1 MTKKQLGPRIGPQTE
16 KWLEAV
22 FSAKHPGAE
31 YVLDMT
37 PPLYSRTL
45 DRLKGRFTGGELSLM
60 IDVFNS
66 TALTPQLA
74 GQHLTKQCVDGM
86 ALDKL
91 DEKWEV
97 DKKGFIEKLKSLT
110 IFEAACLEIWAN
122 GFWYGGWHPE
132 GIYGAGE
139 LEEYISRLL

>member
-1 MTKKQLGPRIGPQTE
+1 
-16 KWLEAV
+16 
-22 FSAKHPGAE
+22 
-31 YVLDMT
+31 
-37 PPLYSRTL
+37 
-45 DRLKGRFTGGELSLM
+45 M

-74 GQHLTKQCVDGM
+74 GQHIEIQCVDGM
-86 ALDKL
+86 ALDNL
-91 DEKWEV
+91 DEKWDVNKE
-97 DKKGFIEKLKSLT
+97 GFIEKLKSLT